1 MRLCE
6 LVLQRRT
13 VGTKSNRQSS
23 KWRVMG
29 MIAKKNTLPSASP
42 SAATAPSA
50 LASTIVASESLP
62 EELEQNHALLPTVK
76 AQPILSAP
84 KILSSSD
91 LTSSTVTTTGT
102 AANSEGKTA
111 MVAAAVCSMKGSL
124 EKGPTNPRVT
134 REHVVGSRGLC
145 RLTMSQEGVGEG
157 VLEGRGSCQITVPCH
172 WGTLYRS

>member
-1 MRLCE
+1 MRARLAKE
-6 LVLQRRT
+6 DGGHQEQQT
-13 VGTKSNRQSS
+13 VFEVKGDGHDS
-23 KWRVMG
+23 
-29 MIAKKNTLPSASP
+29 KKNTLPSASP

-50 LASTIVASESLP
+50 LASESLP
-62 EELEQNHALLPTVK
+62 EELEQNHALIPTVK

-111 MVAAAVCSMKGSL
+111 MVAATVCSMKGSL

-134 REHVVGSRGLC
+134 REHVVGSIGLC

-172 WGTLYRS
+172 